1 MADQYPRFKA
11 AAVAAAPVFL
21 DREATT
27 EKACSLIEEAGRAGA
42 KLTVFPEVF
51 IPGYPYWIWLMTPT
65 QGAPYFV
72 RLYKNAVEI
81 DSPTVQQLG
90 RAARAAD
97 TYVVIGI
104 SEREGG
110 TLYNT
115 LLYLDNRGEVIGRHR
130 KLQPTHVERTIWG
143 HGDGSDLRV
152 FDTELGK
159 IGGLIC
165 WEHTMD
171 LARYALTAMGEQIHV
186 AAWPG
191 TSTLTHNP
199 HSTIFNAV
207 TDAAARHHALAGQT
221 FVVNVQSPIG
231 ADIVEQLGFQD
242 RPDMIRPGGGWSAII
257 GPDGQIIAGPLTD
270 KEGIVYA
277 DIDLEQ
283 IILAKYACDSAGHY
297 ARPDVLRLV
306 ADLRPRPVWE
316 SLQTAEL
323 AQSTAPASSSEP
335 LPAKSKFDAEHH
347 PARATH
353 A

>member
-27 EKACSLIEEAGRAGA
+27 EKVCELIEEAGRAGA
-42 KLTVFPEVF
+42 KLAAFPEVL

-65 QGAPYFV
+65 QGAPHFV

-81 DSPTVQQLG
+81 DSPTVQKLG

-97 TYVVIGI
+97 TYVIVGI
-104 SEREGG
+104 TEREGG

-115 LLYLDNRGEVIGRHR
+115 LLYLDNRGEIIGRHR

-171 LARYALTAMGEQIHV
+171 LTRYALTAMGEQIHI

-191 TSTLTHNP
+191 VSTLTHNP
-199 HSTIFNAV
+199 HCCIFNAV

-257 GPDGQIIAGPLTD
+257 GPDGQIIGGPLTD

-277 DIDLEQ
+277 DIDLDQ

-297 ARPDVLRLV
+297 ARPDILHLV
-306 ADLRPRPVWE
+306 ADLRPQPVWE
-316 SLQTAEL
+316 PRQAAEP
-323 AQSTAPASSSEP
+323 AHSTVPASSAEP
-335 LPAKSKFDAEHH
+335 LPAESKLDL
-347 PARATH
+347 
-353 A
+353 